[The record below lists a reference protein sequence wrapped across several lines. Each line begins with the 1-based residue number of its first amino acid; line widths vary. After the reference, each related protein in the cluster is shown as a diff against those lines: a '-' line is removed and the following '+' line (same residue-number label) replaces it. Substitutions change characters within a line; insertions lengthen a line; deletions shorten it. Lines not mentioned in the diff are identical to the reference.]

1 MAANASRVPVRTRDT
16 RGNAITGR
24 WLFSPACT
32 SARRNS
38 MVARDNLAALS
49 PVTRDYSHFMADLT
63 SSVDTGVSVCTR
75 APQEKLSA
83 GFHPFSPRT
92 HPSRVSPSRE
102 IPRRAYTDKSS
113 AGSFDGENSSW
124 RDYKG
129 NREAC
134 RRGTATGAVLRT
146 SSRFKDFLNGPPPL
160 VILVFFSL
168 PPSFCSR
175 WISCEGWFRTR
186 RHYASARAPHPF
198 IWPGNYS

>member
-1 MAANASRVPVRTRDT
+1 
-16 RGNAITGR
+16 
-24 WLFSPACT
+24 
-32 SARRNS
+32 

-146 SSRFKDFLNGPPPL
+146 SSRFKDFLNGPPPGDSGLLFSAPFFLLAVDIVRGVVPHEATLCQRESTPPFHLAWKLL
-160 VILVFFSL
+160 VNL
-168 PPSFCSR
+168 R
-175 WISCEGWFRTR
+175 K
-186 RHYASARAPHPF
+186 
-198 IWPGNYS
+198 